1 MTQLNGLD
9 LRGFIKERQATQ
21 VRQLKQQ
28 YKIQPKLAIIA
39 TGDNPTIATYVKLKQ
54 KYGADIGVEVN
65 FYPIP
70 QKELPDLINKLNND
84 DSVHGIIVQLPLQD
98 RSQTNEVVALI
109 DKNKDVDGLTPNPI
123 YDAATP
129 MAICWLLA
137 GYGIDLKGKNL
148 CIIGYGKL
156 VGEPLDKIWQKS
168 GFKAS
173 IIDIDTKNRDKIISA
188 ADVIVTA
195 VGKPGLLKSSQ
206 VKKGAVVVDAGVA
219 SEKGIL
225 KGDAEDAIYLRDDVT
240 ITPKKGGVG
249 PLTVSA
255 LFDNVIRAC
264 NAQTK
269 SE

>member
-1 MTQLNGLD
+1 MTQLNGLE
-9 LRGFIKERQATQ
+9 LRGFIKERQAKQ

-28 YKIQPKLAIIA
+28 YKIHPKLAIISA
-39 TGDNPTIATYVKLKQ
+39 CDNPTIATYVNLKK
-54 KYGADIGVEVN
+54 KYGADIGVEVDYYAIN
-65 FYPIP
+65 
-70 QKELPDLINKLNND
+70 QKDIIETILKLNKD
-84 DSVHGIIVQLPLQD
+84 ESVHGIIVQLPLQD
-98 RSQTNEVVALI
+98 RSQTEEVVAQI
-109 DKNKDVDGLTPNPI
+109 DKNKDVDGLSPNPI

-129 MAICWLLA
+129 MAIIWLLA
-137 GYGIDLKGKNL
+137 GYGIDLNDKKL

-168 GFKAS
+168 GLKAS
-173 IIDIDTKNRDKIISA
+173 IIDIDTKNRDEIIGAS
-188 ADVIVTA
+188 DVIVTA
-195 VGKPGLLKSSQ
+195 VGKPGVLKSSQ

-225 KGDAEDAIYLRDDVT
+225 KGDAEDAIYLRDDIT

-264 NAQTK
+264 RSN
-269 SE
+269 

>member
-1 MTQLNGLD
+1 MRQLNGLE
-9 LRGFIKERQATQ
+9 LRGFIKERQAKQ

-28 YKIQPKLAIIA
+28 FNIEPKLVIISA
-39 TGDNPTIATYVKLKQ
+39 CDNPTIATYVNLKK
-54 KYGADIGVEVN
+54 KYGADIGINVD
-65 FYPIP
+65 YYAL
-70 QKELPDLINKLNND
+70 QQQDLEATIKKLNKD
-84 DSVHGIIVQLPLQD
+84 KSVSGIIVQLPLQD
-98 RSQTNEVVALI
+98 KTQTNKIVALI
-109 DKNKDVDGLTPNPI
+109 DKNKDVDGLSPNPI
-123 YDAATP
+123 FDAATP
-129 MAICWLLA
+129 MAVNWLLA
-137 GYGIDLKGKNL
+137 GYGIDLKGKQL

-173 IIDIDTKNRDKIISA
+173 IIEIDTKNRDEIISA

-195 VGKPGLLKSSQ
+195 VGKPGVLKSSQ

-225 KGDAEDAIYLRDDVT
+225 KGDAEEEIYQRDDIT

-264 NAQTK
+264 NSQIN
-269 SE
+269 S

>member
-9 LRGFIKERQATQ
+9 LRGFIKERQAKQ
-21 VRQLKQQ
+21 VRQFKQQ
-28 YKIQPKLAIIA
+28 YKIQPKLAIISA
-39 TGDNPTIATYVKLKQ
+39 CDNPTIATYVNLKK
-54 KYGADIGVEVN
+54 KYGADIGIEVD
-65 FYPIP
+65 YYAIK
-70 QKELPDLINKLNND
+70 QQDLIVTIKKLNAD

-98 RSQTNEVVALI
+98 RSQTDKVVALI
-109 DKNKDVDGLTPNPI
+109 DKNKDVDGLSPKPI

-129 MAICWLLA
+129 MAIIWLLA
-137 GYGIDLKGKNL
+137 GYGIDLKGKKL

-168 GFKAS
+168 GLKAS
-173 IIDIDTKNRDKIISA
+173 IIDIDTKNREEIIMA

-264 NAQTK
+264 NAQLE
-269 SE
+269 S